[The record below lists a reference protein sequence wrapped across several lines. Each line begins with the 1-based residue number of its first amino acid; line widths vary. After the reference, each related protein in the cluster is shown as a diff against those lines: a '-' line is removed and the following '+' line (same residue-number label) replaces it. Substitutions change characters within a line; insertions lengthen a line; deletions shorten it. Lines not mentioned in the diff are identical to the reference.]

1 MPEALVRERISVCW
15 HMSPLLQY
23 QIQKW
28 AGATVQKCAC
38 SWKMKNGQNCSCLNM
53 CYKKRWTAH
62 ELSELFTKTSRALGY
77 YMPFPLITSE
87 FDRRVGDF
95 KGVSTR
101 CLTPIGLHFCLWYNV
116 GGSDIQ
122 TQLLPLHMQLP
133 MGKITVALFK
143 VNI

>member
-1 MPEALVRERISVCW
+1 
-15 HMSPLLQY
+15 
-23 QIQKW
+23 
-28 AGATVQKCAC
+28 
-38 SWKMKNGQNCSCLNM
+38 
-53 CYKKRWTAH
+53 
-62 ELSELFTKTSRALGY
+62 
-77 YMPFPLITSE
+77 MPFPLITSE

-101 CLTPIGLHFCLWYNV
+101 RLIPIGLHFCLWYNA